1 MGFVFDWI
9 SIFARL
15 AAHAAMTKLSL
26 PHTKAA
32 AGSAARQSASVR
44 ILWRCFGFIGIS
56 FVEKYFASTKQHGR
70 FCVALFAWLR

>member
-26 PHTKAA
+26 PHNIFNQQNYVWRQAIAA
-32 AGSAARQSASVR
+32 P
-44 ILWRCFGFIGIS
+44 F
-56 FVEKYFASTKQHGR
+56 
-70 FCVALFAWLR
+70 

>member
-26 PHTKAA
+26 PHTAA
-32 AGSAARQSASVR
+32 DGFRLPCIFVLPQFAA
-44 ILWRCFGFIGIS
+44 
-56 FVEKYFASTKQHGR
+56 
-70 FCVALFAWLR
+70 

>member
-26 PHTKAA
+26 PHTQSLGCQLNVNIMDLSRAVCACHEGTKLILPSGAS
-32 AGSAARQSASVR
+32 GS
-44 ILWRCFGFIGIS
+44 L
-56 FVEKYFASTKQHGR
+56 K
-70 FCVALFAWLR
+70 L